1 LTERLLFIGV
11 STGGSSIMR
20 LFPGWAALLGLN
32 AGIEGCDLPVRAS
45 VAAVRAAVDQI
56 ARDPRARG
64 ALVTTHKVDVYSH
77 AADLFAVLDDYARL
91 CKEVSCIS
99 KRDGA
104 LVGHAKDPLTAGM
117 SLEEIVP
124 AGHWESGGHVLCL
137 GAGGAG
143 TAITVRLLAEPHPPA
158 RIVVAEKDVRRLEHV
173 RAVHE
178 HARVTTEVHYALT
191 SGPGDCDALLEQLPE
206 HSLVVNATGM
216 GKDVPGSPLTSR
228 ARFPLGSIVWELN
241 YRGGLEFLNQARAQ
255 QADHALAVH
264 DGWRYFLYGWT
275 AVISEVFEL
284 EIDTERF
291 ALLAEA
297 AEPLRPSP

>member
-1 LTERLLFIGV
+1 MTDRLLFIGV

-20 LFPGWAALLGLN
+20 LFPRWAGLLKLN

-45 VAAVRAAVDQI
+45 AAAVRAAVEQI

-64 ALVTTHKVDVYSH
+64 ALVTTHKVDVYRH
-77 AADLFAVLDDYARL
+77 AADLFDVLDDYARL

-99 KRDGA
+99 KRGGA

-124 AGHWESGGHVLCL
+124 AGHWERGAHVLCL

-143 TAITVRLLAEPHPPA
+143 TAITVRLLAEPRPPT

-178 HARVTTEVHYALT
+178 QAGVTTELHYALT
-191 SGPGDCDALLEQLPE
+191 AGADDCDALLEQLPE
-206 HSLVVNATGM
+206 RSLVVNATGM
-216 GKDVPGSPLTSR
+216 GKDVPGSPLTSL
-228 ARFPLGSIVWELN
+228 ALFPPNSIVWELN
-241 YRGGLEFLNQARAQ
+241 YRGGLEFLKQARAQ
-255 QADHALAVH
+255 QADRALAVH
-264 DGWRYFLYGWT
+264 DGWRYFIYGWT
-275 AVISEVFEL
+275 TVISEVFGL
-284 EIDTERF
+284 EIDGERF
-291 ALLAEA
+291 ALLAET
-297 AEPLRPSP
+297 AEPLRPRP